1 LLMQKLKE
9 YADRSDTELPTMYKR
24 GRIQWFINLDR
35 EGNLI
40 GNGFVATSGG
50 DKKGKEYIIPHCGAK
65 TSGIKSNLLVDS
77 AEYALGVDRTKIDKK
92 TAQRH
97 EKFVLL
103 IIDCAKKT
111 SNYKVIAVAKFLE
124 KLKLDAL
131 ELPKEMKYN
140 SIVSFLVEGEMP
152 TDDKD
157 VQEYWKEKNQVASEG
172 AENIGKVKCHICGNS
187 CYPVSPHPQN
197 IRGLGTIGG
206 QTSGMT
212 LISANSEAFESYG
225 LEKSLIAPTCHTC
238 AEAYATAANDLIKNS
253 DTHITVGPLIY
264 LFWTKNDLNIP
275 LVSLITAPN
284 PDPEQVKRLVL
295 SSQKG
300 VLYYAMDDEAFYAT
314 AWSASG
320 ARVAV
325 RDWIMTTVGNV
336 RNNLVEWFELQKL
349 ASEYEDARPFYGIW
363 SLAASLYQKPANQM
377 VANVP
382 KALLHMSLQ
391 GGKLPDWILY
401 QAVNRNKAGRS
412 VTRPRLVLIKMA
424 LLSSWGIKKE
434 GYLVELDKGNTNP
447 AYLCGRLLAELEAIQ
462 RASIN
467 PKATI
472 VDRFYG
478 SASTAPASV
487 FGNLMRGT
495 QAHLAKLRK
504 EKPGL
509 AVVFQ
514 KRLKEIQSGLM
525 GFPRVLTMEE
535 QGLFALGYYHQRVY
549 DRSKADSKGQ
559 ESHKD
564 FDEEVFNNNDNQGA
578 DQCE

>member
-1 LLMQKLKE
+1 MLLQKLKE
-9 YADRSDTELPTMYKR
+9 YADRSDTKLPAMYKL

-40 GNGFVATSGG
+40 GNGFVATSG
-50 DKKGKEYIIPHCGAK
+50 DNKKGKEFVIPHCGVR
-65 TSGIKSNLLVDS
+65 SSRIKPNLLVDS
-77 AEYALGVDRTKIDKK
+77 AEYVLGVDRPTIDKK
-92 TAQRH
+92 TAERH
-97 EKFVLL
+97 EKFVSL
-103 IIDCAKKT
+103 IKDCAKKT

-124 KLKLDAL
+124 YLKINTL
-131 ELPKEMKYN
+131 ELPKEMKYS
-140 SIVSFLVEGEMP
+140 SIVSFLVDGKMP

-157 VQEYWKEKNQVASEG
+157 VQDYWKDNKQVCSEE
-172 AENIGKVKCHICGNS
+172 AESIMKIKCHICGNL
-187 CYPVSPHPQN
+187 CHPVSPHPQN
-197 IRGLGTIGG
+197 IKGLGTIGG

-238 AEAYATAANDLIKNS
+238 AEAYATAANDLIKNP

-264 LFWTKNDLNIP
+264 LFWTKTDLNIP

-284 PDPEQVKRLVL
+284 PDPEQVKKLVL
-295 SSQKG
+295 SAHRG
-300 VLYYAMDDEAFYAT
+300 VFYDAMDDEAFYAT

-336 RNNLVEWFELQKL
+336 RKNLAVWFEMQKL
-349 ASEYEDARPFYGIW
+349 ASEYDDAPSYYGIW
-363 SLAASLYQKPANQM
+363 TLAASLYQKPAEQM

-391 GGKLPDWILY
+391 GGKLPNWILY
-401 QAVNRNKAGRS
+401 QAIRRNKAERS
-412 VTRPRLVLIKMA
+412 VTRPRLVLIKLA
-424 LLSSWGIKKE
+424 LLSNWGIKKE
-434 GYLVELDKGNTNP
+434 EYLVKLDKGNTNP

-462 RASIN
+462 REAIK

-487 FGNLMRGT
+487 FGNLMRGA
-495 QAHLAKLRK
+495 QSHLAKLRK

-509 AVVFQ
+509 AVIFQ
-514 KRLKEIQSGLM
+514 KRLEEIQSGLSA
-525 GFPRVLTMEE
+525 FPRVLTMEE
-535 QGLFALGYYHQRVY
+535 QGLFALGYYHQRAY
-549 DRSKADSKGQ
+549 DHSKIDEGQ
-559 ESHKD
+559 EAPKV
-564 FDEEVFNNNDNQGA
+564 DENIEKKDNQEV
-578 DQCE
+578 DRYE